1 MTIYY
6 DKITGGFHNTLISG
20 ERYVDVSNGRGGFV
34 SMLNKTCSLP
44 PDNQITAIT
53 QDEYERIFNGLS
65 KGMRVVSLPNGKPTL
80 TDKLPPTPFTKS
92 EIEEFRLK
100 SYSNPLTGSDRLFS
114 ESMRMQIMGESGFEE
129 VRARA
134 IARFEEI
141 QAQYPWPDK

>member
-20 ERYVDVSNGRGGFV
+20 ERYTIVSTENGEQTK
-34 SMLNKTCSLP
+34 LPNKSCSLP
-44 PDNQITAIT
+44 PDDQLTEIT
-53 QDEYERIFNGLS
+53 QSEYERIFSGFR
-65 KGMRVVSLPNGKPTL
+65 KGMRVVTTQSGSPALA
-80 TDKLPPTPFTKS
+80 DKLPPAPFTKS

-100 SYSNPLTGSDRLFS
+100 SYANSLTGSDRLFS
-114 ESMRMQIMGESGFEE
+114 ESTRMQIMNESGFEE